1 MSERVPGKYRR
12 KNDPYN
18 GMETFLPSQK
28 ISQAKNI
35 LKNSEQN
42 ASQATKKQSAVTAEK
57 LFRNSVKGKP
67 AAQAV
72 VKQFSKHG
80 KKLSPFALIFVL
92 MVVGIA
98 ALSTSQGLLG
108 AQLTHIFTEI
118 TDLQFASNAK
128 TKVRLTKRDLKKA
141 KTSSEFSKRLKEN
154 GITVKGKKL
163 EFKNKSYSAADL
175 DEALLKDSDFQAA
188 FTKSTYGRSSGQ
200 FDASAEKIYK
210 KYGAVRRLFAES
222 KIRNNA
228 DSQAVLRN
236 TISQYTD
243 GASGSISTATRQKS
257 DNGDDIIERTGD
269 DMSVNQIEGETP
281 ETKARNFVNG
291 MAGKVDLGGN
301 IACSALQVANLIAI
315 TAAANQTIKAI
326 DYFLGIMEPISRT
339 MDGDIS
345 PHNNDSLNLLTQ
357 KTTSEI
363 EYTDT
368 DGKVKTK
375 KYTGSMLES
384 SPLKNILSESK
395 IDHKETKNFSPS
407 IFTTSVLAALATDR
421 AAVNTCTG
429 IRASTAL
436 VSLVT
441 TGMPGGQLINLSV
454 GTIVRVFK
462 RVAVAAGLM
471 TILGGLIP
479 HVAKIFFTPTFDAYT
494 GVAAGNLFSYGGT
507 QNNFR
512 LAQQASGYM
521 PSSAE
526 RMQEQNV
533 NYQVALNQEAKIQR
547 NTHHPLDINN
557 PHTFLGSLATTV
569 TPTLA
574 SATSLPSFVASFAQI
589 LNKSSSRLS
598 SSASALGTYNT
609 YTTDMSKCEDLPG
622 TVCDAFGTNLPS
634 MDFSL
639 IEDDYDE
646 EYYQA
651 IVGASLTDDGEVIYN
666 SNLGRFITFCV
677 GRESPW
683 GVSDAN
689 ILSAMQTDGG
699 IVLNNLPVVGDVL
712 DLVNAAEDAQNQVW
726 ATGAACVNSKDNPDW
741 DNEYRYY
748 QRFVED
754 SRIDTAITGAENPV
768 TAYQENYEKKH
779 PVDNSYAGILAR
791 YSGLTKDQVRFA
803 LEIVNYSDYLA
814 NYHNNLQTKIL
825 LSETSE
831 SALSRNV
838 PQDTNF
844 FLSYSHEREYGPPR
858 GSIRRCSP
866 VTTGR
871 ADAALL
877 SEMYVRKKINF
888 GVTA

>member
-28 ISQAKNI
+28 ITQAKNI
-35 LKNSEQN
+35 LQNSEKN
-42 ASQATKKQSAVTAEK
+42 ASQTNKIQNPATAEK
-57 LFRNSVKGKP
+57 LFTNAVKGKP
-67 AAQAV
+67 ATKALI
-72 VKQFSKHG
+72 KQFTKHSKR
-80 KKLSPFALIFVL
+80 LSPFALIFIIIL
-92 MVVGIA
+92 IGLGA
-98 ALSTSQGLLG
+98 FSASQGLLG
-108 AQLTHIFTEI
+108 AQLTHIFTEV

-128 TKVRLTKRDLKKA
+128 TKIRLTKRDLKKA
-141 KTSSEFSKRLKEN
+141 KTSKEYSQRLKDN
-154 GITVKGKKL
+154 GITVKGNKL
-163 EFKNKSYSAADL
+163 KFKDKTYSASQL
-175 DEALLKDSDFQAA
+175 DEALLEDADFQTA
-188 FTKSTYGRSSGQ
+188 FSKSTYGRSSGQ

-222 KIRNNA
+222 KIRK
-228 DSQAVLRN
+228 DSDSKAVLRN

-243 GASGSISTATRQKS
+243 GTAGSINTATRQNTEDGNS
-257 DNGDDIIERTGD
+257 TIERNGENLSLGQTEGD
-269 DMSVNQIEGETP
+269 TP
-281 ETKARNFVNG
+281 EAKARSFLNG
-291 MAGKVDLGGN
+291 IAGKADLGGN
-301 IACSALQVANLIAI
+301 VACSALQVANLVAI

-339 MDGDIS
+339 MDGELS
-345 PHNNDSLNLLTQ
+345 PHINDSLNLLTQ

-368 DGKVKTK
+368 NGKVKTK
-375 KYTGSMLES
+375 KYTGSMLEA
-384 SPLKNILSESK
+384 SPLKNILSEAK
-395 IDHKETKNFSPS
+395 IDKKETKNFSPS
-407 IFTTSVLAALATDR
+407 VFTTSILAALATDR
-421 AAVNTCTG
+421 TAVNTCTG

-436 VSLVT
+436 ISLAA
-441 TGMPGGQLINLSV
+441 TGMPGSQIINLSV
-454 GTIVRVFK
+454 GTVVRVFK

-471 TILGGLIP
+471 TILGSLVP
-479 HVAKIFFTPTFDAYT
+479 HVARLFFTPTFDAYT
-494 GVAAGNLFSYGGT
+494 GIAAGNLFSYGGT

-547 NTHHPLDINN
+547 NTHSPLNINN
-557 PHTFLGSLATTV
+557 PHTFLGSLATTIA
-569 TPTLA
+569 PTLA
-574 SATSLPSFVASFAQI
+574 SATSLPSFISSFVQI
-589 LNKSSSRLS
+589 VNKSSSHLTP
-598 SSASALGTYNT
+598 SASALGTFNS
-609 YTTDMSKCEDLPG
+609 YTDDMTECEDLPG

-699 IVLNNLPVVGDVL
+699 LVLNNLPVVGDVL
-712 DLVNAAEDAQNQVW
+712 DLVNAAEDANNQVW
-726 ATGAACVNSKDNPDW
+726 ATGTACVNSKDNPDW

-754 SRIDTAITGAENPV
+754 SRIDTHMTGAENPV
-768 TAYQENYEKKH
+768 TAYQEAYEKKH

-791 YSGLTKDQVRFA
+791 FSGLTKDQVRFA

-814 NYHNNLQTKIL
+814 EYHND
-825 LSETSE
+825 LSNRISFVETSE
-831 SALSRNV
+831 PVLSQKRR
-838 PQDTNF
+838 P
-844 FLSYSHEREYGPPR
+844 SGP
-858 GSIRRCSP
+858 SL
-866 VTTGR
+866 R
-871 ADAALL
+871 ADGASSSAVACGTFFDKTSSLVSQKFYL
-877 SEMYVRKKINF
+877 SKKINY